1 MQEYFVN
8 RRQIT
13 LVIYLLMKGDIFFK
27 ESGGLVIRGY
37 SHTFVI

>member
-27 ESGGLVIRGY
+27 ESGGHRMFGIM
-37 SHTFVI
+37 S